1 MLTLNRLLTAAMI
14 VRHVF
19 KQLTLGSVALV
30 LLTGCTMQAHA
41 PSMPLYGSF
50 FPVWLL
56 ASLLGIMGAVLIR
69 VAFIRV
75 GLNEHLP
82 APALVY
88 FCLAIL
94 FSVIIW
100 ALWTGELAL

>member
-1 MLTLNRLLTAAMI
+1 MLNRLL
-14 VRHVF
+14 
-19 KQLTLGSVALV
+19 SVALIV
-30 LLTGCTMQAHA
+30 GRVSKGLAMGGMALMPLTGCTLQAHA
-41 PSMPLYGSF
+41 PSVTVYGSF

-82 APALVY
+82 APVLVY
-88 FCLAIL
+88 LCLAIL